1 MTNPLV
7 VAESVS
13 RTFKRGGASVDA
25 LRNASC
31 VVMSGQRI
39 ALTGP
44 SGSGKST
51 LLHVLGGLHR
61 PDRGR
66 IEWPGLGQ
74 RAELRPSKIVDIFQ
88 GPSLL
93 EPLSVIENVKLPLI
107 IAGQSDQAATIAAAT
122 MLARFDIDH
131 LAEKLPD
138 EISGGQAQRVSIAR
152 ALVVRPSLILAD
164 EPTGQLD
171 AATAARVFRA
181 LREIAAESDAAL
193 IVSTHDL
200 SLARLL
206 DDAWTMTDGTLDTGA
221 EHRLHAVAIASSLT
235 NGATT

>member
-1 MTNPLV
+1 MTEPLI
-7 VAESVS
+7 VADGVS
-13 RTFKRGGASVDA
+13 RTFRFGGVSVDA
-25 LRNASC
+25 LHNASC
-31 VVMSGQRI
+31 AVMRGQRI

-51 LLHVLGGLHR
+51 LLRVLGGLDR

-66 IEWPGLGQ
+66 IEWPGLGK
-74 RAELRPSKIVDIFQ
+74 RAELRPSQIVDIFQ

-107 IAGQSDQAATIAAAT
+107 IAGLADQAAAVAAAN
-122 MLARFDIDH
+122 MLDRFEIGH
-131 LAEKLPD
+131 LAEKLPE

-152 ALVVRPSLILAD
+152 ALVVRPALILAD

-171 AATAARVFRA
+171 AATAARVFQM
-181 LREIAAESDAAL
+181 LLSIAAESDAAL

-200 SLARLL
+200 SLTRLL
-206 DDAWTMTDGTLDTGA
+206 DDAWTMNDGTLDTGA
-221 EHRLHAVAIASSLT
+221 EHRMHAVAIASSLT
-235 NGATT
+235 NGAAS

>member
-1 MTNPLV
+1 MTEPLV
-7 VAESVS
+7 VADGVS
-13 RTFKRGGASVDA
+13 RTFRLGGTSVDA

-31 VVMSGQRI
+31 VVLGGHRI

-51 LLHVLGGLHR
+51 LLRVLGGLDR

-66 IEWPGLGQ
+66 VEWPGLGP
-74 RAELRPSKIVDIFQ
+74 RATLRPSKIVDIFQ

-93 EPLSVIENVKLPLI
+93 EPLSVVENVKLPLV
-107 IAGQSDQAATIAAAT
+107 IAGLSDQAAAIAAAE
-122 MLARFDIDH
+122 MLARFDIAH
-131 LAEKLPD
+131 LTEKLPD

-152 ALVVRPSLILAD
+152 ALVVRPALILAD

-171 AATAARVFRA
+171 AATAAQVFRT
-181 LREIAAESDAAL
+181 LLLIAAESDAAL

-200 SLARLL
+200 NLARLL
-206 DDAWTMTDGTLDTGA
+206 DDAWTMNDGALDTGA

-235 NGATT
+235 NGAAS